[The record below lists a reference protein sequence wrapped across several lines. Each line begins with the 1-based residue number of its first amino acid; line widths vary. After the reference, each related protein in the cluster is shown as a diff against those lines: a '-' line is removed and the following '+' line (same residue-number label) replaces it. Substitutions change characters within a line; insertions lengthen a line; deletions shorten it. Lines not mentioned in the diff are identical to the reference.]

1 MKEKSS
7 TDLHLVRNQFE
18 AWRAGRTKRQRI
30 PETLWAAAV
39 SLLDRYPFGQVC
51 RELRIGPKQLRK
63 HRLVNGQKPQQRKRS
78 KQTFLELPPHAL
90 STPQLSA
97 HSLASDPPHLL
108 SDGACRV
115 VLERVDGSRLSF
127 TLPVDWSRIE
137 ALCADFLR
145 AV

>member
-7 TDLHLVRNQFE
+7 SDLHFVRNQFE
-18 AWRAGRTKRQRI
+18 AWRTGRIKRQRI

-39 SLLDRYPFGQVC
+39 SLLDRYPFGLVC
-51 RELRIGPKQLRK
+51 RELHLSPMQLRK
-63 HRLVNGQKPQQRKRS
+63 CHLVYGQKPPRRKRS
-78 KQTFLELPPHAL
+78 RQTFLELSQHAL

-97 HSLASDPPHLL
+97 HSLASGSAHLP

-115 VLERVDGSRLSF
+115 VLERANGSRLSL
-127 TLPVDWSRIE
+127 TLPVDWLRIE
-137 ALCADFLR
+137 ALCAGFLR